1 MEETISLI
9 EIINLLRKRFFLI
22 LGTTLLGALCA
33 FIFSFYFITPTYT
46 ASNQLLVNPIKSDEQ
61 AANQFNDLQTDIQMI
76 STYKDI
82 LKGPIILNEVQK
94 RLETPLS
101 TQAIASKITIE
112 TQPNSKVFA
121 IKIIDSDAK
130 RAATLAN
137 LISDVFQEKIGEL
150 MRIDNV
156 HSISSAEVNL
166 QPVGPN
172 KTLNILIGTIIGL
185 IMGIGFSFLLEF
197 LNLKVRDETYLIN
210 HLDLTHLG
218 TLSVIVEDGAGQQS
232 SNLALTRST
241 RFKK

>member
-1 MEETISLI
+1 
-9 EIINLLRKRFFLI
+9 
-22 LGTTLLGALCA
+22 
-33 FIFSFYFITPTYT
+33 
-46 ASNQLLVNPIKSDEQ
+46 
-61 AANQFNDLQTDIQMI
+61 
-76 STYKDI
+76 
-82 LKGPIILNEVQK
+82 
-94 RLETPLS
+94 
-101 TQAIASKITIE
+101 
-112 TQPNSKVFA
+112 
-121 IKIIDSDAK
+121 
-130 RAATLAN
+130 
-137 LISDVFQEKIGEL
+137 

-185 IMGIGFSFLLEF
+185 MMGIGFSFLLEF